1 MGTVKMFFNRR
12 KMTGII
18 ILNWNGWEDTI
29 ACLKSLYQIEKGDFF
44 IVLVDNGSI
53 NDSVD
58 HLSAWLKDEDKKHY
72 ILGQGETLDVNL
84 QNKDCILYCL
94 KENYG
99 FAKGNNYAIDLARK
113 YSPDYL
119 LLLNND
125 TEVEADFLWQLETF
139 IQANEEYKV
148 LTPMIRYFYDKNKIW
163 NCGGKLIFGLRKYY
177 YGDDLASSIKEENFI
192 PISLITGCA
201 FFFPIDLIENEKLFT
216 EKYFFGEED
225 FDFSLRMQERGVKMA
240 CVLSSQIYHKVGA
253 STAKVNNL
261 SKIYIHYLDRY
272 MDVKAHF
279 SPLKFYIW
287 KNIYYVYIILLL
299 IRRGFSIKKIAC
311 FIKLL
316 SKNHKIMDGVSQEY
330 FSYVISHNI
339 EDIE

>member
-1 MGTVKMFFNRR
+1 
-12 KMTGII
+12 MTGII

-148 LTPMIRYFYDKNKIW
+148 LTPMIRYFYE
-163 NCGGKLIFGLRKYY
+163 RV
-177 YGDDLASSIKEENFI
+177 
-192 PISLITGCA
+192 PCA
-201 FFFPIDLIENEKLFT
+201 DW
-216 EKYFFGEED
+216 
-225 FDFSLRMQERGVKMA
+225 R
-240 CVLSSQIYHKVGA
+240 
-253 STAKVNNL
+253 
-261 SKIYIHYLDRY
+261 
-272 MDVKAHF
+272 
-279 SPLKFYIW
+279 
-287 KNIYYVYIILLL
+287 
-299 IRRGFSIKKIAC
+299 
-311 FIKLL
+311 
-316 SKNHKIMDGVSQEY
+316 
-330 FSYVISHNI
+330 
-339 EDIE
+339 

>member
-1 MGTVKMFFNRR
+1 
-12 KMTGII
+12 
-18 ILNWNGWEDTI
+18 
-29 ACLKSLYQIEKGDFF
+29 
-44 IVLVDNGSI
+44 
-53 NDSVD
+53 
-58 HLSAWLKDEDKKHY
+58 
-72 ILGQGETLDVNL
+72 
-84 QNKDCILYCL
+84 
-94 KENYG
+94 
-99 FAKGNNYAIDLARK
+99 
-113 YSPDYL
+113 
-119 LLLNND
+119 
-125 TEVEADFLWQLETF
+125 
-139 IQANEEYKV
+139 
-148 LTPMIRYFYDKNKIW
+148 
-163 NCGGKLIFGLRKYY
+163 
-177 YGDDLASSIKEENFI
+177 
-192 PISLITGCA
+192 
-201 FFFPIDLIENEKLFT
+201 
-216 EKYFFGEED
+216 
-225 FDFSLRMQERGVKMA
+225 MA